1 VAKFKIIWTN
11 FAEQSLYEI
20 LDFYLIQNKNN
31 IFSKK
36 LYNEIKNAVQIL
48 EDYPLSGKQSLFY
61 NYRELILER
70 NSVFYNVTKDNIE
83 ILMVWD
89 NRRNPEE
96 LIAIF
101 ENL

>member
-1 VAKFKIIWTN
+1 MAKFKIIWTN

-31 IFSKK
+31 IFSVK
-36 LYNEIKNAVQIL
+36 LYNEIIKAVQIL
-48 EDYPLSGKQSLFY
+48 EDHPFTGKQNLFY
-61 NYRELILER
+61 NYRELVLER
-70 NSVFYNVTKDNIE
+70 NSVFYNVINDNIE

-96 LIAIF
+96 LLAIF
-101 ENL
+101 ENI

>member
-1 VAKFKIIWTN
+1 MAKFKIIWTE

-20 LDFYLIQNKNN
+20 LEFYLIQNKNN

-36 LYNEIKNAVQIL
+36 LYDEIINSIQIL

-70 NSVFYNVTKDNIE
+70 NSVFYNIIKDSVE

-96 LIAIF
+96 LLNIF
-101 ENL
+101 EDL